1 MPNRVHDFN
10 NMLGV
15 ILGSTEIAKEELHL
29 SQPIFANLQQ
39 IKQADDRSV
48 EIHLL
53 LTDVIMLEMNG
64 RLMTDKLKINRSE
77 LKCLFMSGYTGE
89 MISNHGVLDEG
100 VCFIQKPFSKIE
112 VAAKVREALGR

>member
-1 MPNRVHDFN
+1 
-10 NMLGV
+10 MLGV
-15 ILGSTEIAKEELHL
+15 ILGFTEMAKEELHL

-53 LTDVIMLEMNG
+53 LTDVIMPEMNS
-64 RLMTDKLKINRSE
+64 RLLTEKPIINRPE
-77 LKCLFMSGYTGE
+77 LKCLSMPDYTGE
-89 MISNHGVLDEG
+89 VISNHGVLDEG